1 MRQCGN
7 AAFKFYRFIK
17 KVNVLIIITFLF
29 LLLLYEIN
37 CRIAAIAASNFLL
50 ENFFTTH
57 HCKNKLFFDFAAQ
70 KFGFLNINSY
80 FCCVV

>member
-50 ENFFTTH
+50 GEFFH
-57 HCKNKLFFDFAAQ
+57 DSSLQ
-70 KFGFLNINSY
+70 KQAFL
-80 FCCVV
+80 